1 MYKLKETTKWDA
13 KVSNGTYIFE
23 KKFKGNNGK
32 AIGFIPYN
40 ASMPTM
46 FKKAMNIEL
55 KGRTFDE
62 VI

>member
-13 KVSNGTYIFE
+13 KVSNGIYIFE

-62 VI
+62 VF

>member
-1 MYKLKETTKWDA
+1 MVKLQETTKWDVP
-13 KVSNGTYIFE
+13 VSNGTYIFE

-40 ASMPTM
+40 SSIPTM